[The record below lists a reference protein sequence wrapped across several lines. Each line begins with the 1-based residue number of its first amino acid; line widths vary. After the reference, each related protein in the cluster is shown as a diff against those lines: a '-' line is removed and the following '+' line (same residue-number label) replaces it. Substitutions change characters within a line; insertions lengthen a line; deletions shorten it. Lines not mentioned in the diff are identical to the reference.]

1 MRDRVRVNKEGVGI
15 DIRASGRV
23 LKREWVRINK
33 EGMGIDIRAWGRIL
47 F

>member
-1 MRDRVRVNKEGVGI
+1 VRVNKEGVGI